1 MSEGGRG
8 QRQRGRHRKIPQ
20 NREPYTEG
28 QPGSIQGPESKE
40 RSSDQTVPW
49 VQETY
54 RDNHVVHRHKRSTEA
69 GMASWWKLNRK
80 ASGNRLKLREE
91 EENPSLC
98 TENSWGPMEMS
109 RKLEEALI
117 F

>member
-1 MSEGGRG
+1 MGEARDRG
-8 QRQRGRHRKIPQ
+8 EDTERLLRIGSHTQRGSQEVYRPRKQ
-20 NREPYTEG
+20 
-28 QPGSIQGPESKE
+28 E

-91 EENPSLC
+91 EENSSLC